1 MRGSKIDPVWFVV
14 PLLILAVMVGFAM
27 VDSEDVDGKTC
38 STCGGTGKVTCSS
51 CGGKGYTTCAY
62 DKYTTEYDGC
72 TSCGG
77 SSNAYVDNDSGKWFD
92 TSGYSVGSGKVSCS
106 TCGGS
111 GTVADPHT
119 HSYRLSSTKSYTC
132 GTVYTYSCSC
142 GASYTS
148 GSGYSSHNY
157 QSSTSYG
164 SCSGSKTT
172 YTCSR
177 CGDSYSSGTVYNSHN
192 WGSWTTTKAATCTDT
207 GTQKH
212 TCTRCSTSAT
222 QTISALGHSYS
233 ASTYSWSSDYD
244 ACTIKFVCSRDSSHS
259 GTTTVS
265 STSTTSGNSTTY
277 KVSGTNSTYNVSYSQ
292 SKTVYIYA
300 ATLSYDAG
308 SGSGAPSVQ
317 TAYTTIE
324 SSSASGSKTF
334 TISADVPAY
343 TGYIFQGWATS
354 SGAASANY
362 QPGGSI
368 SVPYGSTVT
377 LYAVWKAAALEI
389 ASEPS
394 TKTLKVG
401 QEWTYTPTVNIAG
414 CTLTVT
420 GADWLSV
427 SDGVISGTPDSYGSY
442 DVTITVSKNG
452 GYTSGQQTFS
462 LKVYSVLGFESV
474 PSAEGVFAYA
484 S

>member
-1 MRGSKIDPVWFVV
+1 MRGSKINPIWAIV
-14 PLLILAVMVGFAM
+14 PLLILAVMIGFAM

-38 STCGGTGKVTCSS
+38 STCGGDGEVTCSS
-51 CGGKGYTTCAY
+51 CGGKGYIVAW
-62 DKYTTEYDGC
+62 DGVWEGC

-77 SSNAYVDNDSGKWFD
+77 SGNDQD
-92 TSGYSVGSGKVSCS
+92 ENTVYGSGTVSCS

-132 GTVYTYSCSC
+132 GAVYTYTCSC
-142 GASYTS
+142 GDSYTS

-157 QSSTSYG
+157 KSQGTTYG

-172 YTCSR
+172 YVCSR
-177 CGDSYSSGTVYNSHN
+177 CGASYSSGTIYNSHS
-192 WGSWTTTKAATCTDT
+192 WGSWSTTTEATCTSAGVQT
-207 GTQKH
+207 HK
-212 TCTRCSTSAT
+212 CTRCSTTGT
-222 QTISALGHSYS
+222 QSISALGHSYS
-233 ASTYSWSSDYD
+233 ASTYTWSSDYD
-244 ACTIKFVCSRDSSHS
+244 SCTVKFVCSRDSSHT
-259 GTTTVS
+259 GTATVS
-265 STSTTSGNSTTY
+265 STSTTSGNATTY
-277 KVSGTNSTYNVSYSQ
+277 KVSGTNSTYNASYSQ
-292 SKTVYIYA
+292 SKTVYTYA
-300 ATLSYDAG
+300 AMLNYDVG
-308 SGSGAPSVQ
+308 SGSDAPSSQ

-334 TISADVPAY
+334 TISTDLPAY
-343 TGYIFQGWATS
+343 TGYIFQGWAIS

-368 SVPYGSTVT
+368 SVAYGSTVT

-389 ASEPS
+389 TSEPS
-394 TKTLKVG
+394 SRTLKVG

-427 SDGVISGTPDSYGSY
+427 SDGVISGSPDSYGTY
-442 DVTITVSKNG
+442 DVTITVSKDG

-462 LKVYSVLGFESV
+462 LKVYSVLGFESE
-474 PSAEGVFAYA
+474 PGASGVFAYA